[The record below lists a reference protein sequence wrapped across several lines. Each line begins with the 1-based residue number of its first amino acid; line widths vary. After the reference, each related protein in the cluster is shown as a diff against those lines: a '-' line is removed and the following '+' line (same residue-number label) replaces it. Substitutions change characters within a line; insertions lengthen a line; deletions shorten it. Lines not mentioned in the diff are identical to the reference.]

1 MDADFSE
8 VEIGIVVNLQTLR
21 EVLKELSFD
30 GMRWWIA
37 SDPHDSAETGFVTIG
52 HGDPRCVDRLNTLY
66 YRAPVV
72 GNEKWKER
80 TDRLIVMVDP
90 STANAEEPGYY
101 LEDGRVVE
109 DPLEDFIS
117 FYEPIERALIARLQ
131 ARN

>member
-1 MDADFSE
+1 MDAGFSE

-30 GMRWWIA
+30 GRRWWIA
-37 SDPHDSAETGFVTIG
+37 SDPHDSVETGFVTIG
-52 HGDPRCVDRLNTLY
+52 HGDPQCIDRLNTLY
-66 YRAPVV
+66 YRVPVV
-72 GNEKWKER
+72 GNADWKAR
-80 TDRLIVMVDP
+80 TDRLILMIDP

-101 LEDGRVVE
+101 LEDGRLIE

>member
-131 ARN
+131 TRN